1 MIPRFTLQPLVE
13 NAIFHGLEP
22 KGGHGS
28 VLLDISTDPDTGDVL
43 LRLTDDGVGMPPEV
57 VAHLLEEPSDE
68 KEKQEKYRHVGLW
81 NVNRRIQYS
90 FGDAYGLTVESEEDI
105 GTEVTIRLPYL
116 KKGNNDA
123 ADTIGG

>member
-1 MIPRFTLQPLVE
+1 M
-13 NAIFHGLEP
+13 
-22 KGGHGS
+22 
-28 VLLDISTDPDTGDVL
+28 
-43 LRLTDDGVGMPPEV
+43 
-57 VAHLLEEPSDE
+57 
-68 KEKQEKYRHVGLW
+68 GLW